1 MNLIENTIIELAEE
15 FSRGK
20 CNPITLDSTFK
31 SDLKFDSLSLTEF
44 VVACEDK
51 FEIEIDLDHPDTA
64 NAKVLRD
71 MYNAVVMLVNSK

>member
-1 MNLIENTIIELAEE
+1 MKTIEDTIIKLAGE

-20 CNPITLDSTFK
+20 NPITLDSTFK

-44 VVACEDK
+44 VVACEDT
-51 FEIEIDLDHPDTA
+51 FEIEIDLDHPETA

-71 MYNAVVMLVNSK
+71 MYNAVVVLVNSK

>member
-1 MNLIENTIIELAEE
+1 MKTVEDTIIELAGE
-15 FSRGK
+15 FSRGSS
-20 CNPITLDSTFK
+20 NPITLDSTFK

-44 VVACEDK
+44 VVACEDT

-71 MYNAVVMLVNSK
+71 MYNAVVTLVNSK